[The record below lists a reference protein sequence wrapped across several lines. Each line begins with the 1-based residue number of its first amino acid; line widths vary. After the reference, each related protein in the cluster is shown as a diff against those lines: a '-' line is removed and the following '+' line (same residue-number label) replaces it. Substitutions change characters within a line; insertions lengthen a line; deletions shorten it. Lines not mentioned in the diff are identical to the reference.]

1 MKLKNMIIDNEYNDA
16 FDSESEFTD
25 WVNSIDYEYDEK
37 DNVPA
42 LIVDNKT
49 NIVLYQDNKEEYS
62 PYITVNSQVDP

>member
-16 FDSESEFTD
+16 FPDNQEFID
-25 WVNSIDYEYDEK
+25 WVNCVDYEYNEA

-49 NIVLYQDNKEEYS
+49 RIVLHKDNKDVYS
-62 PYITVNSQVDP
+62 PYATSNS

>member
-1 MKLKNMIIDNEYNDA
+1 MIIDNEYNDA

-62 PYITVNSQVDP
+62 PYITVNS